1 MKYII
6 TESKL
11 DSAIIKWLNSE
22 YGDLEPYGKEKYAHI
37 FFMKEDEI
45 IFSFD
50 KRNGYVNIT
59 NKIWRLLKQF
69 FGLTNE
75 EVHEITKEWV
85 EEYYNL
91 DVNRMETESVYYP
104 KGFNPKNVYE
114 KLK

>member
-6 TESKL
+6 TESRLNKFIL
-11 DSAIIKWLNSE
+11 DWLDENLTRIDYTS
-22 YGDLEPYGKEKYAHI
+22 LPRV
-37 FFMKEDEI
+37 FFVRDNDGVM
-45 IFSFD
+45 FHD

-85 EEYYNL
+85 EECYNL

-104 KGFNPKNVYE
+104 KGFNPKNDYE